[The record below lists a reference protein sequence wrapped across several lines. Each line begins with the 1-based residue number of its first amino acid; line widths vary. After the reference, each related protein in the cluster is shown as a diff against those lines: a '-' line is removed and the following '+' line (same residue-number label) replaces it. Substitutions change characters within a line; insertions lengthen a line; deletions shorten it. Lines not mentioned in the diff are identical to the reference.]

1 MNAEYLHDPEAAKT
15 EVRKQQRAH
24 ERELLAAH
32 AGGAWRPGGQTK
44 SDATRSI
51 IRMNL

>member
-1 MNAEYLHDPEAAKT
+1 MQKYLHGPEVAKI
-15 EVRKQQRAH
+15 EMRKQQRAR

-32 AGGAWRPGGQTK
+32 AGGAWRPGGQIK